1 MSDTSEWSPDEPL
14 GTETF
19 EQGDEDLD
27 ETSRLDARTI
37 EQIEQD
43 PALEPSMKVDER
55 ELEELGAE
63 LDDPEEM
70 VTLDGGADDPDG
82 LGEPSARSRSRRA
95 DWGGWDLDKPV
106 ADDLTSRDTPI

>member
-1 MSDTSEWSPDEPL
+1 MSDSSEWSPDEPL

-27 ETSRLDARTI
+27 EASRLDARTI
-37 EQIEQD
+37 EQVEQD
-43 PALEPSMKVDER
+43 PALEPSMAVDER

-70 VTLDGGADDPDG
+70 VMLDGGVDDPDG
-82 LGEPSARSRSRRA
+82 LGEPSSRSRARLA

-106 ADDLTSRDTPI
+106 TDDLDTSI